1 MADTIVTNTP
11 SRDEDSTAL
20 GWIVALIVILAV
32 IVAGFVWSQRGVGI
46 PNTGTDINVEVP
58 AVPTGGA
65 DSMLPDSTT
74 P

>member
-11 SRDEDSTAL
+11 TRDDSSTAL

-32 IVAGFVWSQRGVGI
+32 IVAGFVWARRDVGI

-58 AVPTGGA
+58 TTNVPDAVV
-65 DSMLPDSTT
+65 PDAVQ
-74 P
+74 